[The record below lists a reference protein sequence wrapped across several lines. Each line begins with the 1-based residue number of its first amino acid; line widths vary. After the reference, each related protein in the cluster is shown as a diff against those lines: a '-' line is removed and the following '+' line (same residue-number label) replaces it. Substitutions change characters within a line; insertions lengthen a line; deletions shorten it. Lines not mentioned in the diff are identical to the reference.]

1 MLEGD
6 EDELPIHSFW
16 MPEPLQDLVA
26 LVIYA
31 GLFTWFLGCGDDL
44 EQCALPYI
52 QWLPIITFLLA
63 QVLYFGFL
71 SKFPIREALG
81 SLADNARERKSVLA
95 LWAFVGSLVGI
106 IAHLLGVLPQ
116 ISIFYICEVLFVGLS
131 FAVTKVCGWV
141 RKEGVGEFRYV
152 VVNHYAPAIIN
163 CSIYYG
169 YVTWNYDRWWLYHF
183 ILILPAITHCLIV
196 WGQFWG
202 HQNPILKF
210 NLEQELRV
218 FIPYLLSLFTFGS
231 IWMPNYL
238 ILHYD
243 RWAARVG
250 Q

>member
-71 SKFPIREALG
+71 SKMPIREALG
-81 SLADNARERKSVLA
+81 SLADNARQRPGVLA
-95 LWAFVGSLVGI
+95 LWAFVGLLVGS
-106 IAHLLGVLPQ
+106 IAYLVGVLLP
-116 ISIFYICEVLFVGLS
+116 ISIYYTCEVLFVGLS
-131 FAVTKVCGWV
+131 FAVTNVCGWV
-141 RKEGVGEFRYV
+141 RKEGVGELRYV
-152 VVNHYAPAIIN
+152 VLNHFAPAIIN

-169 YVTWNYDRWWLYHF
+169 VVVWKYDRWWLYHF
-183 ILILPAITHCLIV
+183 IFILPLLTHVHIV
-196 WGQFWG
+196 VGQIKG
-202 HQNPILKF
+202 QQNPILKF

-218 FIPYLLSLFTFGS
+218 FIPYLLSLFAFGS

-238 ILHYD
+238 ILHY
-243 RWAARVG
+243 VSV
-250 Q
+250 